1 MEYVEVEQAVNAPGL
16 RLVLTA
22 GVPGPWGE
30 AAKSLF
36 DYKGL
41 KYLPVRQEGGG
52 ENAALVAWTGQSSA
66 PVAVFDDLPPVCHW
80 LDLLHLA
87 ERLAPTPAL
96 LPADPAQ
103 RAEVLGLSALI
114 AGVDGFGWQ
123 RRLQLFVPGMA
134 LAEPPESIVRMAGK
148 YGWSK
153 QAAAQADQRMAAI
166 AGLLDERLA
175 AQEAAGNPW
184 LVGEGVTAVDFYW
197 ANFVGMVLPLPP
209 EVNPMPDYLRGMYA
223 SGAEETTRWL
233 TPRLLAHRDSMY
245 REHIRLPMDF

>member
-41 KYLPVRQEGGG
+41 KYLPVRQVGGG

-87 ERLAPTPAL
+87 ERLAPTP
-96 LPADPAQ
+96 
-103 RAEVLGLSALI
+103 
-114 AGVDGFGWQ
+114 
-123 RRLQLFVPGMA
+123 
-134 LAEPPESIVRMAGK
+134 
-148 YGWSK
+148 
-153 QAAAQADQRMAAI
+153 
-166 AGLLDERLA
+166 
-175 AQEAAGNPW
+175 
-184 LVGEGVTAVDFYW
+184 
-197 ANFVGMVLPLPP
+197 
-209 EVNPMPDYLRGMYA
+209 
-223 SGAEETTRWL
+223 
-233 TPRLLAHRDSMY
+233 
-245 REHIRLPMDF
+245 